1 VKARYLKQAI
11 LEEMLESVPKNMES
25 YRSGSFLDLE
35 TDFSK
40 FFEGRFDIDENLQT
54 TLRMPDS
61 PAQLHEEHNCL
72 ACLEAM
78 SDLTPYEARD
88 ERLWAYITH
97 TRLLEYTRQR

>member
-1 VKARYLKQAI
+1 MAARPARHVCFPGGNGMKARYLKHAT
-11 LEEMLESVPKNMES
+11 LEEMRESVPKNIEA

-40 FFEGRFDIDENLQT
+40 FFEGRFDIDEIRLT

-61 PAQLHEEHNCL
+61 PTQLHEEINCL
-72 ACLEAM
+72 ACLESM

-88 ERLWAYITH
+88 
-97 TRLLEYTRQR
+97 